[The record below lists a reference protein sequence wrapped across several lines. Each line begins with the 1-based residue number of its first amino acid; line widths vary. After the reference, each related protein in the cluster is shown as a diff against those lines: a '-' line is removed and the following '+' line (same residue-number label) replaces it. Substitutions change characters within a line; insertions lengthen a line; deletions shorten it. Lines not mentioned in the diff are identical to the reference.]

1 MDGRLNRP
9 REQQA
14 RRELGRTDMK
24 GHAMNYVGMTVKGQ
38 GFTPPPERQMFL
50 ILGDSEGNTHTVML
64 AVSSSEPETEEPA
77 TDQENP

>member
-1 MDGRLNRP
+1 
-9 REQQA
+9 
-14 RRELGRTDMK
+14 
-24 GHAMNYVGMTVKGQ
+24 MNYVGMTVKGQ